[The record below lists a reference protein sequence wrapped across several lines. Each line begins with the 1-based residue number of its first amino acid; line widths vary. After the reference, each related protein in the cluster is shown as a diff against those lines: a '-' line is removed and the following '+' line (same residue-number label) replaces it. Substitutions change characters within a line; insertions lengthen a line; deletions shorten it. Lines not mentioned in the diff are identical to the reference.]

1 MEMSDYQLPATF
13 PSPAGPAAAAEE
25 ETAQEEEEA
34 RFITRKQAD
43 LFIARQS
50 RLLQYA
56 ESAALS
62 PRDLQEQLL
71 VILRSNPG
79 LQAVL
84 RIRIRIHRIHMFW
97 ASWIRHPD
105 PLARSMD
112 PDSDPALD
120 PDPSIIKQI

>member
-1 MEMSDYQLPATF
+1 MEMSDYQLPAAAF
-13 PSPAGPAAAAEE
+13 PSPAGPAAAGE

-84 RIRIRIHRIHMFW
+84 RIRIHMFLGL
-97 ASWIRHPD
+97 P
-105 PLARSMD
+105 
-112 PDSDPALD
+112 D

>member
-1 MEMSDYQLPATF
+1 MEMSDYQLPAAF
-13 PSPAGPAAAAEE
+13 PSPAGPAAAEE

-84 RIRIRIHRIHMFW
+84 RIRIRIRIHRINMFLGLLN
-97 ASWIRHPD
+97 PD
-105 PLARSMD
+105 PD
-112 PDSDPALD
+112 H
-120 PDPSIIKQI
+120 

>member
-1 MEMSDYQLPATF
+1 MDVSMEMSDYQLPAAF
-13 PSPAGPAAAAEE
+13 PSPAGPTAAAE

-84 RIRIRIHRIHMFW
+84 RIRIPIRIRIHMY
-97 ASWIRHPD
+97 
-105 PLARSMD
+105 LGL
-112 PDSDPALD
+112 LD